1 MEEEIR
7 DGQNAGAAQGEA
19 QKKATKSKR
28 DMTLERLK
36 ARHPEAQYDDD
47 EAMYGAINDD
57 YDADQKSIEGY
68 KASEKA
74 LADMFSA
81 DPRSATFMQSMKKG
95 ANPWVEIVKQFGDE
109 ALDYLA
115 DPDNAD
121 ELASAQQ
128 EYLKN
133 VTEGNKL
140 SEEYDKNLE
149 SSLKVLDEF
158 EQEFGEELT
167 NNLVSK
173 LFVVANDVI
182 RGKITKEALTM
193 LKMAESHDSDVEDA
207 AHAAEVKGRNANIT
221 KNIRLKKKDDGT
233 PELGSSN
240 EAATRHGDDM
250 PDIGALARPKQNI
263 WERGN
268 EKRIKMR

>member
-1 MEEEIR
+1 MDEEIK
-7 DGQNAGAAQGEA
+7 DGQTVGEA
-19 QKKATKSKR
+19 QKQATKTKR

-47 EAMYGAINDD
+47 ESMYGAINDD

-68 KASEKA
+68 KANEKA

-95 ANPWVEIVKQFGDE
+95 GNPWVEIVRQFGDD
-109 ALDYLA
+109 ALDYLS
-115 DPDNAD
+115 DPDNAE
-121 ELASAQQ
+121 ELATAQE

-133 VTEGNKL
+133 VSEGNKL

-149 SSLKVLDEF
+149 QSLKVLDEF
-158 EQEFGEELT
+158 EQEFGEDLT
-167 NNLVSK
+167 NELVSK

-193 LKMAESHDSDVEDA
+193 LKMASSHDEDVSNA
-207 AHAAEVKGRNANIT
+207 AHEGEVKGRNANIT
-221 KNIRLKKKDDGT
+221 SNIRLKKKDDGT

-240 EAATRHGDDM
+240 AAANRQGDDI
-250 PDIGALARPKQNI
+250 PDIGALGREKRNI
-263 WERGN
+263 WDAGN